1 MLKACFLCQIPVI
14 LYLTPSITLFRL
26 AHLLAGSFNF
36 QGKVKKIFYVL
47 SDDKIGSG
55 ARLKPGILAKK
66 PNTDETPMDTDVV
79 VVEHAGDVAEV
90 QGPSG
95 SARTIPLQTLSQKL
109 AAKRK
114 ATEQPDSYASAAN
127 RQKTKP

>member
-1 MLKACFLCQIPVI
+1 
-14 LYLTPSITLFRL
+14 L

-36 QGKVKKIFYVL
+36 QGKVKKTFHVL

-55 ARLKPGILAKK
+55 ARLRPGILSKK
-66 PNTDETPMDTDVV
+66 LGNDETPMETDVV
-79 VVEHAGDVAEV
+79 IVAESESQPV
-90 QGPSG
+90 QGTSTG
-95 SARTIPLQTLSQKL
+95 SARTLPLQTLSQKL

-114 ATEQPDSYASAAN
+114 ATENPDTYASAAN

>member
-1 MLKACFLCQIPVI
+1 M
-14 LYLTPSITLFRL
+14 

-36 QGKVKKIFYVL
+36 QGKVKKTFYVL

-55 ARLKPGILAKK
+55 ARLKPGVLAKK
-66 PNTDETPMDTDVV
+66 PSNDETPMETDIVI
-79 VVEHAGDVAEV
+79 VAESETV
-90 QGPSG
+90 QGTSTGGG
-95 SARTIPLQTLSQKL
+95 SARTAPLMSLSQKL

-114 ATEQPDSYASAAN
+114 ATESLETYASATN

>member
-1 MLKACFLCQIPVI
+1 MTSL
-14 LYLTPSITLFRL
+14 LFSRL

-36 QGKVKKIFYVL
+36 QGKEKKIFYVL

-55 ARLKPGILAKK
+55 ARLKPGILASK
-66 PNTDETPMDTDVV
+66 PSQDEAMDTDVV
-79 VVEHAGDVAEV
+79 VVETDKADKADKSSE
-90 QGPSG
+90 QSTSSG

-114 ATEQPDSYASAAN
+114 AAESADTYADTYAGAAN
-127 RQKTKP
+127 RQKKS

>member
-1 MLKACFLCQIPVI
+1 MHLA
-14 LYLTPSITLFRL
+14 TLPHSLLLWASHISQLIYFRL
-26 AHLLAGSFNF
+26 AHMLAGSFNF

-55 ARLKPGILAKK
+55 PRLKPGVLAQK
-66 PNTDETPMDTDVV
+66 PAVDETPMETDVV
-79 VVEHAGDVAEV
+79 IVEQSTASSE
-90 QGPSG
+90 QGTSTG

-114 ATEQPDSYASAAN
+114 GDGADTYASAAV

>member
-1 MLKACFLCQIPVI
+1 M
-14 LYLTPSITLFRL
+14 

-55 ARLKPGILAKK
+55 ARLKPGILAQK
-66 PNTDETPMDTDVV
+66 PAVEETPMETDVV
-79 VVEHAGDVAEV
+79 VVE
-90 QGPSG
+90 QGPEQGTSTG
-95 SARTIPLQTLSQKL
+95 SARTLPLQTLSQKL

-114 ATEQPDSYASAAN
+114 SDNADTYASAAT
-127 RQKTKP
+127 RIKTKP

>member
-1 MLKACFLCQIPVI
+1 VSLP
-14 LYLTPSITLFRL
+14 RL

-36 QGKVKKIFYVL
+36 QGKVKKTFYVL

-66 PNTDETPMDTDVV
+66 PSNDETPMETDVV
-79 VVEHAGDVAEV
+79 IVAESEPV
-90 QGPSG
+90 QGTSTG
-95 SARTIPLQTLSQKL
+95 SARTAPLQTLSQKL

-114 ATEQPDSYASAAN
+114 ATESPDSYASATN

>member
-1 MLKACFLCQIPVI
+1 MTYDEFIF
-14 LYLTPSITLFRL
+14 SRL

-55 ARLKPGILAKK
+55 ARLKPGILANKLSQ
-66 PNTDETPMDTDVV
+66 DEAMDTDVV
-79 VVEHAGDVAEV
+79 VVEANKTKE
-90 QGPSG
+90 QSTSSG

-114 ATEQPDSYASAAN
+114 AAESADTYADTYAGAAN
-127 RQKTKP
+127 HQKKN

>member
-1 MLKACFLCQIPVI
+1 MSLRRFHHLLC
-14 LYLTPSITLFRL
+14 SRL

-55 ARLKPGILAKK
+55 ARLKPGILAQK
-66 PNTDETPMDTDVV
+66 PAVDETPMETDVV
-79 VVEHAGDVAEV
+79 VVEQSSSTPQ
-90 QGPSG
+90 QGTSTG

-114 ATEQPDSYASAAN
+114 SDSESYASAAK
-127 RQKTKP
+127 QKTKQ

>member
-1 MLKACFLCQIPVI
+1 MYALSVSLNSRNYIQAI
-14 LYLTPSITLFRL
+14 LHYVYVPSRL

-66 PNTDETPMDTDVV
+66 PSQDEAMDTDVV
-79 VVEHAGDVAEV
+79 VVETDKAEE
-90 QGPSG
+90 QSTSSG
-95 SARTIPLQTLSQKL
+95 SARTVPLQTLSQKL

-114 ATEQPDSYASAAN
+114 AAESADSYAGAAN
-127 RQKTKP
+127 RHKKNP